1 MVTGLCKSGS
11 HSDQDTL
18 KAVKYFLKN
27 EDVIRKATCLGNT
40 KEYGSQKQ
48 HHSSVNS
55 GPLFSS
61 SLTSKD
67 ARDMASGA
75 SWSQFFSLHFEQRH
89 AAYFARLG
97 WSKAQR
103 DSHNLRKNPTAV
115 PILSLTFPLAE
126 STFTLARY
134 LRGHILLLRHSKC
147 WEDPERRVRS

>member
-48 HHSSVNS
+48 HHSSVHS

-67 ARDMASGA
+67 ARGHG
-75 SWSQFFSLHFEQRH
+75 FRGKL
-89 AAYFARLG
+89 
-97 WSKAQR
+97 
-103 DSHNLRKNPTAV
+103 V
-115 PILSLTFPLAE
+115 PILLT
-126 STFTLARY
+126 TLRAAPCG
-134 LRGHILLLRHSKC
+134 LFCQIGM
-147 WEDPERRVRS
+147 V